1 MMKSFFQSYDKNGD
15 GVLSKAEMKEVMVKM
30 GAPVGGSILDAML
43 ADVDVN
49 KDGKISYEGK
59 LKEPCHVAINTPV
72 TPKYTFPWYLTI
84 VVFTCFGR

>member
-15 GVLSKAEMKEVMVKM
+15 GVLSKAEMKEVMKKM
-30 GAPVGGSILDAML
+30 GAPVSGNILDVML

-59 LKEPCHVAINTPV
+59 LKD
-72 TPKYTFPWYLTI
+72 PKNLLAACGATI
-84 VVFTCFGR
+84 QR